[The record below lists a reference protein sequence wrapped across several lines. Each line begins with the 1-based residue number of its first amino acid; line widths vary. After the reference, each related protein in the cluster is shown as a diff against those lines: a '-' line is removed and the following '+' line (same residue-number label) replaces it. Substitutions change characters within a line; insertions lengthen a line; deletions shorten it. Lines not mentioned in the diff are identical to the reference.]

1 MTQSV
6 LRVER
11 TVNHRPN
18 AFFPS
23 QPIHPGVQIKL
34 RTASLAHTRQR
45 TFFLHASADVGHR
58 QEVAGKIKEHGLNE
72 EASEKSASGCSDCL
86 TLAGSSS
93 RGGGIE
99 IREGTA
105 ALLSTSSGTYLRTYK
120 NQTRG
125 REQNR
130 RTCQETR

>member
-1 MTQSV
+1 
-6 LRVER
+6 
-11 TVNHRPN
+11 
-18 AFFPS
+18 
-23 QPIHPGVQIKL
+23 
-34 RTASLAHTRQR
+34 
-45 TFFLHASADVGHR
+45 
-58 QEVAGKIKEHGLNE
+58 
-72 EASEKSASGCSDCL
+72 
-86 TLAGSSS
+86 LAGSSS